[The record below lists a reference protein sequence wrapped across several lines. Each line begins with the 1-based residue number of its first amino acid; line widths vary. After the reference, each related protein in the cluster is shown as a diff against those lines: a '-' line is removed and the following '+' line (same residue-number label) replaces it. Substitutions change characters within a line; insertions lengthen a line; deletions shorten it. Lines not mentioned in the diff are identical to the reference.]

1 MDKNILRRNKE
12 RLNKLM
18 KTKAIIISLIVL
30 MVSGCSDVLQG
41 TNSMFSGVNSGAGGF
56 PQWGAG
62 NNAAQQQGRVIYAQA
77 GETLAQTALRHGID
91 PQSLALANNM
101 SSQTVLRA
109 NQQLVIPASN
119 VQGQFANNQMNQGW
133 EVANNDQNSSNDL
146 PTVTDPRPP
155 QQSWNT
161 GAGVTKPTSSS
172 TSAATVTS
180 APKTSTTA
188 VQAQPVASKP
198 KADYSWPLQGQV
210 IKNYSSSDPAL
221 VISAPPATP
230 VRAAQSGK
238 VIHAGTLT
246 KYGKSVLVEHD
257 DGMISIYGYNDSLL
271 VNKGDRVSKGQ
282 TLSRVGST
290 GVATSPSLRFEMIK
304 KPENKPVNPNDYL
317 Q

>member
-1 MDKNILRRNKE
+1 
-12 RLNKLM
+12 M
-18 KTKAIIISLIVL
+18 KTKAIAISLTIL
-30 MVSGCSDVLQG
+30 LASGCSDV
-41 TNSMFSGVNSGAGGF
+41 NSIFSSVNSGGGF
-56 PQWGAG
+56 PQWGS
-62 NNAAQQQGRVIYAQA
+62 NNASQQGNVIYAQA

-91 PQSLALANNM
+91 PQSLALINNM
-101 SSQTVLRA
+101 SQQTVLRA
-109 NQQLVIPASN
+109 NQRLIIPASN
-119 VQGQFANNQMNQGW
+119 MQNTQQFAGNAVNQAWGAGNNIQNQAT
-133 EVANNDQNSSNDL
+133 VATNDL

-155 QQSWNT
+155 QQSWNS
-161 GAGVTKPTSSS
+161 GAGVTTKPVSSS
-172 TSAATVTS
+172 SVAS
-180 APKTSTTA
+180 APKTNTT
-188 VQAQPVASKP
+188 VQAKPVVTSKP
-198 KADYSWPLQGQV
+198 KADYSWPVQGQV
-210 IKNYSSSDPAL
+210 IKNYSAGDPAL

-230 VRAAQSGK
+230 VRAAKSGK

-317 Q
+317 N